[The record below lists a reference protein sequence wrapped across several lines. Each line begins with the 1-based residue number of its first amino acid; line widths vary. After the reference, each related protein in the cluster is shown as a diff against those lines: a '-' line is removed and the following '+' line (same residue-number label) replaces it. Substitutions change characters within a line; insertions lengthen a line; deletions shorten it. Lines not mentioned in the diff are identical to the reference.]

1 MSSRDLPRFHDGKSQ
16 RSDQAQGEPSFNR
29 RDHHIRDF
37 TIYEREI
44 YAEQQDKKEVAKII
58 KKYFTDPKKYED
70 IQIKK
75 KEIINE
81 IENPNTP
88 IYKKNKS
95 KKLLN
100 LINKAEEE
108 FKKKVSILR
117 AVR

>member
-1 MSSRDLPRFHDGKSQ
+1 MSSRDLPRSHDGKSQ

-44 YAEQQDKKEVAKII
+44 YTEQQDKKKVAEII

-70 IQIKK
+70 IQMKK
-75 KEIINE
+75 KGIINK

-88 IYKKNKS
+88 IHEKNKS
-95 KKLLN
+95 RKLLN

-108 FKKKVSILR
+108 FNKKMSILR